1 MFSVI
6 IFALASLVTLGA
18 AVAVV
23 TSKNILYSAY
33 YLILAFVGVA
43 SIYVMLQAP
52 FIAVVQVL
60 VYIGA
65 IAILIVFAIMLTR
78 RLMSKEMEQQNAQ
91 WVWSAL
97 GALALFVVLA
107 WIAYSAGWPVQGGT
121 LPEDQ
126 ITQLGEDLL
135 TTYVIPFEIA
145 SVLLLAALVGA
156 IIIGREKEGHEIR
169 SVE

>member
-1 MFSVI
+1 MLIPVL
-6 IFALASLVTLGA
+6 IFGFASLVTLGA

-23 TSKNILYSAY
+23 TNKNILHSAF

-43 SIYVMLQAP
+43 VIYVLLEAP

-65 IAILIVFAIMLTR
+65 IAILIIFAIMLTR
-78 RLMSKEMEQQNAQ
+78 RLMSKELEQHNKQ
-91 WVWSAL
+91 WIPSAI
-97 GALALFVVLA
+97 GALALFVVLG
-107 WIAYSAGWPVQGGT
+107 WIVYTTSWPVGKAAVPAEPIS
-121 LPEDQ
+121 L
-126 ITQLGEDLL
+126 LGQELL
-135 TTYVIPFEIA
+135 TTYLVPFEIA

-156 IIIGREKEGHEIR
+156 ILIGREKETR

>member
-1 MFSVI
+1 MLLPVL
-6 IFALASLVTLGA
+6 IFGFASLVTLGA

-23 TSKNILYSAY
+23 TNKNILHSAY

-43 SIYVMLQAP
+43 AIYVMLEAP

-78 RLMSKEMEQQNAQ
+78 RLMSKDMEQHNTQ
-91 WVWSAL
+91 WIPSAL
-97 GALALFVVLA
+97 GALALFLVLG
-107 WIAYSAGWPVQGGT
+107 WIVYTAGWPVHEGAV
-121 LPEDQ
+121 PAEP
-126 ITQLGEDLL
+126 ISQLGQDLL
-135 TTYVIPFEIA
+135 TTYLVPFEIA

-156 IIIGREKEGHEIR
+156 ILIGRERETR
-169 SVE
+169 SAE